1 MRATGTLVLV
11 LAWLFAMPLTAEV
24 YKVVDEDGNITY
36 TDRPPDPEAAP
47 LDLPALN
54 EVGKREASPEE
65 EAAPMPVEAVELPDD
80 PSIHKLRRE
89 YRDFRIIHPVDGFT
103 FRGGSNPATVAWGTD
118 APLREGMYVV
128 FSIDGRKGRPTRR
141 QVVSTGV
148 LKRGEHTVTA
158 ELRDPQ
164 GRRVANAEP
173 VRFNIHRQYQ
183 WFSWPRD

>member
-65 EAAPMPVEAVELPDD
+65 EAAAMPVEAVELPDD

-103 FRGGSNPATVAWGTD
+103 FRGGSNPATVAWGTVSVPFFESLENED
-118 APLREGMYVV
+118 STKNAAISAERTAGTGDEEIVKEKPPAAANEPL
-128 FSIDGRKGRPTRR
+128 
-141 QVVSTGV
+141 
-148 LKRGEHTVTA
+148 A
-158 ELRDPQ
+158 
-164 GRRVANAEP
+164 
-173 VRFNIHRQYQ
+173 
-183 WFSWPRD
+183 